1 MKCTTVVLA
10 MALLMVPLVSATAMA
25 QMKPMAQTEPEEA
38 GEELAQNLTEAFG
51 QIDIM
56 SIVPP
61 VIVDV
66 LDTLCGG
73 LWSLITPVW
82 TLIVDGIGA
91 VIAFVVDV
99 FEGIGLLWAGFNDI
113 NIESYAF
120 QSAKICAFAIADPVL
135 WCWNLMGAIHVIPC
149 CSWGLAC
156 VHGIAQL
163 ALLWLNLFINLCQ
176 HAILL

>member
-73 LWSLITPVW
+73 LWSLIVSAIGTIIGGIWSLITPVW

-99 FEGIGLLWAGFNDI
+99 FEGIGLLI
-113 NIESYAF
+113 
-120 QSAKICAFAIADPVL
+120 
-135 WCWNLMGAIHVIPC
+135 
-149 CSWGLAC
+149 
-156 VHGIAQL
+156 
-163 ALLWLNLFINLCQ
+163 
-176 HAILL
+176 